1 MENSSAKDRKIFEDM
16 KQSVQEMG
24 LKILDQKI
32 EGGVLSGI
40 SICDFA
46 GYNMGIIFS
55 YNTTPSVAEVLM
67 RYADLPAE
75 KLPPFYELLN
85 DINGNLTFNHFFI
98 DPGTRILALRS
109 GFAVT
114 DNVLNKEQF
123 SRLLRQDLGIGHTFM
138 PLIEKLLFE
147 NQTPREI
154 MNEFYESGNMIPTE
168 LPEADDKVK
177 ATKVTE
183 ELPFVIE
190 ASADKPAFPTHTHG
204 LTEIGL
210 PEFLMDPFC
219 LGARGNG
226 DRIISSYKYFTKPE
240 NADKLEAI
248 KNGETIKLSLTD
260 LKPDAKPEPHVYC
273 YRRVYPEFEMVKLAY
288 CIEDPKEVDSKMWF
302 VQIYIEGDDYALTDD
317 YYKGGV
323 NW

>member
-1 MENSSAKDRKIFEDM
+1 MKNFSAKDKKIYTDM
-16 KQSVQEMG
+16 KQCMQEFG
-24 LKILDQKI
+24 LEIMDEKSK
-32 EGGVLSGI
+32 EGILSGI
-40 SICDFA
+40 SVFDYP
-46 GYNMGIIFS
+46 GYNTGIIFS
-55 YNTTPSVAEVLM
+55 YNASHNIAEVFM

-75 KLPPFYELLN
+75 KLPALYELLN

-114 DNVLNKEQF
+114 DYILNKEQF
-123 SRLLRQDLGIGHTFM
+123 KMLLKQDLGIGHTFM
-138 PLIEKLLFE
+138 PLIGKLLFE

-177 ATKVTE
+177 ATKVTT

-204 LTEIGL
+204 LTEVGL
-210 PEFLMDPFC
+210 SEFLMDPFC
-219 LGARGNG
+219 LGAQGNG
-226 DRIISSYKYFTKPE
+226 DRIISSYQYFTKHE

-288 CIEDPKEVDSKMWF
+288 CIEDPKDVDPKMWF
-302 VQIYIEGDDYALTDD
+302 VQIYIDGDDYALTDD

-323 NW
+323 DW